1 MQSIQCKTFWTYQ
14 KGVLTMSAANPAHP
28 GHGRQRRVRP
38 RELVRARGQ
47 RLPVLWWRQA
57 VGVGGVQVRSVHSPQ
72 MAQKTKEL
80 IQACSLTY
88 SDSNFALKR
97 IILY

>member
-1 MQSIQCKTFWTYQ
+1 MQSIQCKTFCTYQ

-72 MAQKTKEL
+72 MAQKHQGIDTGL
-80 IQACSLTY
+80 LAY
-88 SDSNFALKR
+88 SDSNFALKS